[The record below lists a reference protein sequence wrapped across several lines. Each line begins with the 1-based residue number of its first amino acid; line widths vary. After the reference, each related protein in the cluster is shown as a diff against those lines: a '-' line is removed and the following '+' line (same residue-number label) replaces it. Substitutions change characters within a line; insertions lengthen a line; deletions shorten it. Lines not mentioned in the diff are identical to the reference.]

1 MTQDDIKEYLR
12 LMPDD
17 LKQRYEFLKYRF
29 KDNWKDHY
37 YKKSLNWLEQ
47 NESVINPQPL
57 INYNGVEKQQEAI
70 KQMAQEQNARFKNF
84 NDNNK

>member
-12 LMPDD
+12 AMPDD
-17 LKQRYEFLKYRF
+17 LKQRYEFLKFKF

-37 YKKSLNWLEQ
+37 YKKPLNWLEE

-57 INYNGVEKQQEAI
+57 IVYDGTEKQQARV
-70 KQMAQEQNARFKNF
+70 KKMAQEQNALHKKITNI
-84 NDNNK
+84 NG